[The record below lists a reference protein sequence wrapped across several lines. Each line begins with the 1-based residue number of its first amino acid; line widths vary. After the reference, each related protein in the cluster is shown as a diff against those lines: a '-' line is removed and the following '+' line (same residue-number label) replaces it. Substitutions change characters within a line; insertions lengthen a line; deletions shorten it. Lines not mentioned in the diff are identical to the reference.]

1 MNDIILSIRN
11 ISKKFD
17 ENEILRDISLDVKKG
32 EFITL
37 LGSSGCGKTTLLR
50 IIAGLETPTSG
61 RVFLHDEDITDV
73 VPNKRNI
80 NTVFQ
85 SYALFPHMTVAANVG
100 YGLKVRGINKKI
112 IKEKVQHYLSIVQ
125 LEDYAGRYPSQ
136 LSGGQKQRVALARAL
151 ATEPDI
157 LLLDEPLAALDLK
170 LRKQMQLDLKR
181 IQQNVKTTFIYVT
194 HDQGEALNLSTRI
207 CLMNNGYFEQVDT
220 PIAIYNK
227 PESKYVAD
235 FIGDTNII
243 SAIVES
249 EFIKDGVRYASF
261 ITPAGTVLNS
271 YDRDYERYDS
281 LYISVRPESIYWS
294 TDKEKLPDNGFTLK
308 GKIINHH
315 FNGSYSRID
324 IQTKSDFV
332 FTASAI
338 SRLDDIPPAG
348 TDIYFNWSLEESVLV
363 NEKNESRIGGGL

>member
-1 MNDIILSIRN
+1 MPETILSILN
-11 ISKKFD
+11 ISKSFGT
-17 ENEILRDISLDVKKG
+17 NEILKNISLDIQKG

-37 LGSSGCGKTTLLR
+37 LGASGCGKTTLLR
-50 IIAGLETPTSG
+50 IISGLETHDSG
-61 RVFLHDEDITDV
+61 KIILHGNDITKL

-85 SYALFPHMTVAANVG
+85 SYALFPHMTIAANVA
-100 YGLKVRGINKKI
+100 YGLKVRGEAKNI
-112 IKEKVQHYLSIVQ
+112 IKEKVSYYLSLVK
-125 LEDYAGRYPSQ
+125 LDSFADRYPAQ

-151 ATEPDI
+151 ANEPDI

-181 IQQNVKTTFIYVT
+181 IQQTVGTTFIYVT

-207 CLMNNGYFEQVDT
+207 CLMNNGVFEQVDS

-227 PESKYVAD
+227 PASKYVAD

-243 SAIVES
+243 SAITES
-249 EFIKDGVRYASF
+249 KFEKDGQLYAHF
-261 ITPAGTVLNS
+261 ITPAGTVINS
-271 YDRDYERYDS
+271 YDSSCKPYDS
-281 LYISVRPESIYWS
+281 LYISVRPESIFWN
-294 TDKEKLPDNGFTLK
+294 TDKNKLPDYGFYLE

-315 FNGSYSRID
+315 FNGSFSRID
-324 IQTKSDFV
+324 IKTKGDFI

-338 SRLDDIPPAG
+338 SRHDDIPDSG
-348 TDIYFNWSLEESVLV
+348 TDIYFNWSLDESVLV
-363 NEKNESRIGGGL
+363 NEKNEERIGGSL

>member
-1 MNDIILSIRN
+1 MDDIILSIRD
-11 ISKKFD
+11 ISKKFNK
-17 ENEILRDISLDVKKG
+17 NEILKSISLDVRRG

-50 IIAGLETPTSG
+50 IIAGLETPDSG
-61 RVFLHDEDITDV
+61 KIFLHDKDITDI
-73 VPNKRNI
+73 VPEKRNI

-100 YGLKVRGINKKI
+100 YGLKVRHIDKKI
-112 IKEKVQHYLSIVQ
+112 IKEKVHRYLSLVQ
-125 LEDYAGRYPSQ
+125 LESYADRYPSQ

-181 IQQNVKTTFIYVT
+181 IQQDVKTTFIYVT

-207 CLMNNGYFEQVDT
+207 CLMHNGYFEQVDS
-220 PIAIYNK
+220 PVAIYNS

-243 SAIVES
+243 QAVPES
-249 EFIKDGVRYASF
+249 EFTRDGALYASF
-261 ITPAGTVLNS
+261 ITPAGNVINHFDAS
-271 YDRDYERYDS
+271 YKRYDS
-281 LYISVRPESIYWS
+281 LYISVRPESIFWS
-294 TDKEKLPDNGFTLK
+294 TEKSSLPDYGFALA
-308 GKIINHH
+308 GKVVNHH

-324 IQTKSDFV
+324 IKTRGDFI

-338 SRLDDIPPAG
+338 SRLNNIPPAG
-348 TDIYFNWSLEESVLV
+348 TDVWFTWSLEESVIV
-363 NEKNESRIGGGL
+363 NEKNESRIGGDL

>member
-1 MNDIILSIRN
+1 MPETILSILN
-11 ISKKFD
+11 ISKSFGT
-17 ENEILRDISLDVKKG
+17 NEILKNISLDIQKG

-37 LGSSGCGKTTLLR
+37 LGASGCGKTTLLR
-50 IIAGLETPTSG
+50 IISGLETPDSG
-61 RVFLHDEDITDV
+61 KIILHGNDITKL

-85 SYALFPHMTVAANVG
+85 SYALFPHMTIAANVA
-100 YGLKVRGINKKI
+100 YGLKVRGEAKNI
-112 IKEKVQHYLSIVQ
+112 IKEKVSYYLSLVK
-125 LEDYAGRYPSQ
+125 LDSFADRYPAQ

-151 ATEPDI
+151 ANEPDI

-181 IQQNVKTTFIYVT
+181 IQQTVGTTFIYVT

-207 CLMNNGYFEQVDT
+207 CLMNNGVFEQVDS

-227 PESKYVAD
+227 PASKYVAD

-243 SAIVES
+243 SAITES
-249 EFIKDGVRYASF
+249 KFEKDGQLYAHF
-261 ITPAGTVLNS
+261 ITPAGTVINS
-271 YDRDYERYDS
+271 YDSSCKPYDS
-281 LYISVRPESIYWS
+281 LYISVRPESIFWN
-294 TDKEKLPDNGFTLK
+294 TDKNKLPDYGFYLE

-315 FNGSYSRID
+315 FNGSFSRID
-324 IQTKSDFV
+324 IKTKGDFI

-338 SRLDDIPPAG
+338 SRHDDIPDSG
-348 TDIYFNWSLEESVLV
+348 TDIYFNWSLDESVLV
-363 NEKNESRIGGGL
+363 NEKNEERIGGSL